1 MQHVQKIHRG
11 RPERFDVLLYRLTGL
26 ERNQVALVIAMGG
39 AYIDDLRH
47 KQPETLVSEG
57 KRISAYWREP
67 LVMEPVEFDPC
78 WVVHV
83 DKRVLIAAKPAGLP
97 TQGRRDADY
106 LAFYELLKQHYPGY
120 LALHHRLDQDTSGLM
135 LFGREREL
143 NPDLA
148 RLFNEHL
155 IHKTYLAVARGT
167 WPHGAESYLA
177 DAPILASRDEEGTR
191 QTIDPRGKPAQTE
204 FQLIAQAGELNL
216 FACRPRTGRTHQIRV
231 HLAHLGLPLWGDAL
245 YGDQGRDG
253 FLLHC
258 TALAWP
264 KTGKLAAGSWRLAPP
279 PRWRELLPPELWQ
292 PAFGL
297 QETSC

>member
-26 ERNQVALVIAMGG
+26 ERDQVELLIAMGG
-39 AYIDDLRH
+39 AYLDDLRH
-47 KQPETLVSEG
+47 KQAGTLVGEG

-67 LVMEPVEFDPC
+67 LIMEPVPFDES

-83 DKRVLIAAKPAGLP
+83 DQRLLIAAKPVGLP

-106 LAFYELLKQHYPGY
+106 LAFYELLKGRFPGY

-135 LFGREREL
+135 LFGRQREL

-155 IHKTYLAVARGT
+155 IQKTYLAVTRGP
-167 WPHGAESYLA
+167 WLHGADSFVV

-204 FQLIAQAGELNL
+204 LKLIAQSDGLNL
-216 FACRPRTGRTHQIRV
+216 LSCRPRTGRTHQIRV
-231 HLAHLGLPLWGDAL
+231 HLAHLGTPLWGDAL
-245 YGDQGRDG
+245 YGEQGRDG

-258 TALAWP
+258 MALAWP
-264 KTGKLAAGSWRLAPP
+264 KTGKLATGSWQLAPP
-279 PRWRELLPPELWQ
+279 PRWRELLPPALWQ
-292 PAFGL
+292 PAFAL
-297 QETSC
+297 QEASC